1 MYYGL
6 NPLDVY
12 KTQFHT
18 ADEHSPFHTG
28 LLCYCP
34 DKIQPNCHT
43 NALMPL
49 YPGQTLPLYLALNP
63 MTTTEEFIPVT
74 VKMFNKS
81 LLNSICSVST
91 LLEAEQL
98 VGRNCTKVVYNIFSE
113 NQEQCKLIL
122 QYIVQNI
129 NIQLFII
136 LPSKLSSWIFI

>member
-1 MYYGL
+1 M
-6 NPLDVY
+6 Y

-43 NALMPL
+43 NTLMPL

-81 LLNSICSVST
+81 SLNSICSVST